1 MITVVIAN
9 TGQALTTT
17 ERQQGMVVKI
27 PESEQTALNFVIVA
41 YREYD
46 PEQVARSLWALV
58 PMH

>member
-1 MITVVIAN
+1 
-9 TGQALTTT
+9 
-17 ERQQGMVVKI
+17 MVVKI